1 MEMSSCL
8 LPCPSK
14 VWGDVSVLPVTSPGV
29 LTLPLPLQFRAA
41 ATPDTS
47 LEISKH
53 PNMDVDTPQHV
64 RNPPR
69 RLLLLSKSYK
79 PKAVT
84 EPSLVHSAASA
95 AAQMTTHVAPHHSPA
110 GTWTEILPAA
120 LRGVVFVFIAPL
132 RTRKHP
138 GKINSSVF
146 LPHAHWRRWDMI
158 LMWNTAVCL
167 A

>member
-29 LTLPLPLQFRAA
+29 LTLPLQFRAA

-64 RNPPR
+64 RNPPC

-95 AAQMTTHVAPHHSPA
+95 AAQMTTSCGSTPQPSWDQDRNPSSC
-110 GTWTEILPAA
+110 TEGCCLC
-120 LRGVVFVFIAPL
+120 VY
-132 RTRKHP
+132 
-138 GKINSSVF
+138 SSSENKKTS
-146 LPHAHWRRWDMI
+146 WQ
-158 LMWNTAVCL
+158 N
-167 A
+167 